1 MAANPLLDS
10 FATAGTRALKEYTRA
25 YALYVGALAR
35 LSPQP
40 GDDAAALTQRYA
52 EFVRSEYPQLL
63 AGVAK
68 VGVECCT
75 DVLRSWAEAGRSAM
89 EQGNV
94 HASRPAATPSPAT
107 KPVSSLFFRGPAG
120 ARVANGFVVANTRHR
135 PVDVSFAMTQL
146 VSDDDKTSSVSPT
159 VQFAPATCAL
169 AAGAEHVI
177 QCTVWLAGDYSP
189 GVTYRG
195 QIRVAEF
202 PEMAIAVS
210 VEVHAAEKPP
220 APAASTTPAATRPRT
235 KRKAPRASRK

>member
-1 MAANPLLDS
+1 VAANPLFDS
-10 FATAGTRALKEYTRA
+10 FATAGTRALTEYTRA
-25 YALYVGALAR
+25 YELYLGALAR

-40 GDDAAALTQRYA
+40 GDDTAALTQRYA

-68 VGVECCT
+68 VGMECCT
-75 DVLRSWAEAGRSAM
+75 DVWRSWAEVGRSAM
-89 EQGNV
+89 EQGNAQTSKPV
-94 HASRPAATPSPAT
+94 ATPSPGT

-120 ARVANGFVVANTRHR
+120 ARVANGFVVANTRHQ
-135 PVDVSFAMTQL
+135 PVDVSFAMTEL
-146 VSDDDKTSSVSPT
+146 VSDDKTSSVSPT

-169 AAGAEHVI
+169 TAGAEHVI
-177 QCTVWLAGDYSP
+177 QCTVWLAEDYLP

-210 VEVHAAEKPP
+210 VEVDAAQKPP
-220 APAASTTPAATRPRT
+220 APAPSTAAATRPRA
-235 KRKAPRASRK
+235 KRKAPRASRR